1 MKLATMLADAVNPI
15 RGRTKKGIA
24 ESWSVNRAEGW
35 PRTWDRNNK
44 QNRSRFLG
52 DRSAQGTIVTGRHS
66 WERELLPLEARRPS
80 VEGRA
85 ARAELAA
92 QLKRWGRTEKENAM
106 RAYVLG
112 AAMLLVLTAPT
123 LAEEFYVVQNP
134 TTKKCTIVTEKP
146 TTTTITTVVGGT
158 TYTTRTEAQNALRTT
173 KVCTTTK
180 STTATTTSDDDED
193 E

>member
-1 MKLATMLADAVNPI
+1 
-15 RGRTKKGIA
+15 
-24 ESWSVNRAEGW
+24 
-35 PRTWDRNNK
+35 
-44 QNRSRFLG
+44 
-52 DRSAQGTIVTGRHS
+52 
-66 WERELLPLEARRPS
+66 
-80 VEGRA
+80 
-85 ARAELAA
+85 
-92 QLKRWGRTEKENAM
+92 M

-146 TTTTITTVVGGT
+146 TTTTTTVVGGT

-180 STTATTTSDDDED
+180 STTTTTTSDDDED
-193 E
+193 EREYAEPDAGDAERDDDPRVEPRELAAIQRSLDRTLPHRPVADEDDAAEDEQDSGPPTISRSFFVRDHPARKAPPMPFRRDRSSHAR